1 MNAVCVER
9 YERAALHLHLGLFV
23 EWLWLVAA
31 LVLALFLLS
40 RGGFGRLPGDVNVS
54 RPGLSV
60 RAPMATSC
68 LVSIVLSVA
77 LSLGLSLCA
86 GNVFR

>member
-1 MNAVCVER
+1 M
-9 YERAALHLHLGLFV
+9 

-40 RGGFGRLPGDVNVS
+40 RGGFGRLPGDVRVS

-60 RAPMATSC
+60 RAPMASSC
-68 LVSIVLSVA
+68 LVSIVLSIA
-77 LSLGLSLCA
+77 LSLGLSVCA
-86 GNVFR
+86 GNMLR